1 MSKNGDVTYFP
12 NTDPAANQ
20 LKNYQTQSIVFPS
33 TNITTLEACPVG
45 DYTNVSTFST
55 RGPISIQDVNYLEEM
70 ANFVRERVPDRV
82 VHVKGCGAFG
92 EFVVTNELIST
103 ICKADLFKIKGQI
116 TPVAVRFSVGNF
128 ERGSSD
134 SVRDIRGFATK
145 FYTKEG
151 NYDLLGLNSPV
162 FFLRDPFLFPK
173 LTHSIKRNP
182 QTGLFDYNSRWDFF
196 SLRPE
201 TLNHIT
207 RLYSDHGIPNGFRHM
222 NGFAINTF
230 QLVNHEGICVYNKF
244 HWRTN
249 QGEQHLTVKEAKKL
263 SGTDP
268 DYAAHDLYDAI
279 ARKNYPVWT
288 LYIQVMTMEQAKV
301 WLFNPFDPTKE
312 WPEIEFPLIE
322 VGRLTLDRNPNNVF
336 AQIEQLAFCPAN
348 LVPGIEFS
356 PDKILQGRTFA
367 YRDTHRYRIG
377 TNFDLIPVNK
387 PIVPPVHP
395 TIRDGSMNTSTNE
408 GAKPNYYPNSFE
420 PNIQPHPV
428 EYNEPIQLVNTPII
442 DRFVSDDDDSYSQA
456 RLRYLSYTIDERKR
470 LHSNIANELLFVYN
484 LIADRA
490 IEQFRLVFEEY
501 GDGIQLELETLRLL
515 NNGES
520 MAPGRSCSPESE

>member
-1 MSKNGDVTYFP
+1 
-12 NTDPAANQ
+12 
-20 LKNYQTQSIVFPS
+20 
-33 TNITTLEACPVG
+33 
-45 DYTNVSTFST
+45 
-55 RGPISIQDVNYLEEM
+55 
-70 ANFVRERVPDRV
+70 
-82 VHVKGCGAFG
+82 
-92 EFVVTNELIST
+92 
-103 ICKADLFKIKGQI
+103 
-116 TPVAVRFSVGNF
+116 
-128 ERGSSD
+128 
-134 SVRDIRGFATK
+134 
-145 FYTKEG
+145 
-151 NYDLLGLNSPV
+151 
-162 FFLRDPFLFPK
+162 
-173 LTHSIKRNP
+173 
-182 QTGLFDYNSRWDFF
+182 
-196 SLRPE
+196 
-201 TLNHIT
+201 
-207 RLYSDHGIPNGFRHM
+207 
-222 NGFAINTF
+222 
-230 QLVNHEGICVYNKF
+230 
-244 HWRTN
+244 
-249 QGEQHLTVKEAKKL
+249 
-263 SGTDP
+263 
-268 DYAAHDLYDAI
+268 
-279 ARKNYPVWT
+279 
-288 LYIQVMTMEQAKV
+288 MTMEQAKV

-336 AQIEQLAFCPAN
+336 AQIEQLAFGPAN

-428 EYNEPIQLVNTPII
+428 KYNEPTQLVDTPII
-442 DRFVSDDDDSYSQA
+442 DRFVSDDDDNYSQT
-456 RLRYLSYTIDERKR
+456 RLTYLSFTIDERKR
-470 LHSNIANELLFVYN
+470 LHANIAKELYFCYK